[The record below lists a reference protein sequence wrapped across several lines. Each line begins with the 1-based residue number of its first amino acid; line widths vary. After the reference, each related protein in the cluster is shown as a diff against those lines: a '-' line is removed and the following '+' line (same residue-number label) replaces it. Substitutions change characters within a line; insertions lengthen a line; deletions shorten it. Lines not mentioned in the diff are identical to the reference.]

1 MSQTIAY
8 IGLGSNLGDRKNF
21 IDKALR
27 MLGETANVA
36 VSRVSA
42 VTETQPLGD
51 AKQPRYL
58 NCVAEI
64 RAALPAE
71 ELHQQL
77 ACVEDALGRRRGEK
91 WAPRTIDLDL
101 LLFGEEAIDSDTLI
115 VPHPQMHLRSFVL
128 NGLCGLNSKLVHP
141 ILNETVEVL
150 ASRLNGG
157 DFAARPD
164 DPQLICL
171 AGNIGAGKT
180 TLTEKLAAVLACKAI
195 FEAYDT
201 NPFLAQVYAG
211 NRDLALD
218 SQLYFLTTR
227 IEQLNP
233 AVLDKGR
240 PVVTDYIFQK
250 EQIYANLLL
259 SAEQLALYQKIY
271 SQLSPGV
278 AAPAVVI
285 YLTDSPKQCL
295 ERIRRRNRPYEQR
308 IETGFLEAISAG
320 YKKLIADWTL
330 SPVITLTDF
339 DCLNQNAVDLLAC
352 RIEYYINPPHLPK
365 DCRCRQADKPTKHL

>member
-1 MSQTIAY
+1 MSQTNAY
-8 IGLGSNLGDRKNF
+8 ISLGSNLGDRKSF

-42 VTETQPLGD
+42 ITETQPLGD

-64 RAALPAE
+64 RTALSAE
-71 ELHQQL
+71 ELHRQL
-77 ACVEDALGRRRGEK
+77 ARVEDALGRQRGEK

-101 LLFGEEAIDSDTLI
+101 LLFGDEVIDSGTLI
-115 VPHPQMHLRSFVL
+115 IPHPQMHLRSFVL

-141 ILNETVEVL
+141 ILNEKVEVL
-150 ASRLNGG
+150 AGRLNGA
-157 DFAARPD
+157 DFASPMGQPR
-164 DPQLICL
+164 LISI

-180 TLTEKLAAVLACKAI
+180 TLTKKLAVSLSCKTI

-201 NPFLAQVYAG
+201 NPFLPQVYAG
-211 NRDLALD
+211 NKDLALD
-218 SQLYFLTTR
+218 SQLYFLTSR
-227 IEQLNP
+227 VEQLNP
-233 AVLDKGR
+233 VILDKDR

-259 SAEQLALYQKIY
+259 SAEQLVLYQKIY

-278 AAPAVVI
+278 AAPVVVI
-285 YLTDSPKQCL
+285 YLPDSPQRCL

-308 IETGFLEAISAG
+308 IETGFLEAIDAG
-320 YKKLIADWTL
+320 YKKLIADWKL

-352 RIEYYINPPHLPK
+352 RIEYYINPRNTYEPGFPI
-365 DCRCRQADKPTKHL
+365 

>member
-1 MSQTIAY
+1 MSQAIAY

-42 VTETQPLGD
+42 IIETQPLGD

-64 RAALPAE
+64 RTALSAE

-77 ACVEDALGRRRGEK
+77 AHIENVLGRQRGEK
-91 WAPRTIDLDL
+91 WTPRTIDLDL
-101 LLFGEEAIDSDTLI
+101 LLFGDEVIDSDTLI

-141 ILNETVEVL
+141 VLNETVEIL
-150 ASRLNGG
+150 AARLNGEN
-157 DFAARPD
+157 FAPPFGRPR
-164 DPQLICL
+164 LISI

-180 TLTEKLAAVLACKAI
+180 TLTKKLAVNLSCRAI

-201 NPFLAQVYAG
+201 NPFLPQVYAG
-211 NRDLALD
+211 NKALALD
-218 SQLYFLTTR
+218 SQLYFLTSR
-227 IEQLNP
+227 VEQLNP
-233 AVLDKGR
+233 GLLDKDGL
-240 PVVTDYIFQK
+240 VVTDYIFQK

-259 SAEQLALYQKIY
+259 SDEQLVLYQKIY

-278 AAPAVVI
+278 AAPVAVI
-285 YLTDSPKQCL
+285 YLPDSPQRCL

-308 IETGFLEAISAG
+308 IEIGFLEDIIAG
-320 YKKLIADWTL
+320 YKELIANWKL
-330 SPVITLTDF
+330 SPVITLSDF

-352 RIEYYINPPHLPK
+352 RIEYYINPPQADLSAI
-365 DCRCRQADKPTKHL
+365 RVADKPTKHL